1 LPFPLGVG
9 LNVLNPKFNPKA
21 LTIFLHLTPNFS
33 HPTNIS
39 YLCSSNKIIVIYPE
53 SFEKK
58 IGAEKI
64 RELAMDYC
72 IYDPGRED
80 ILNLSFSDDYT
91 LVLSR
96 LKQVNEFKQILESEK
111 QFPIENFIDISESLK
126 KARVVGRFLE
136 EFEVFNIKKAIDSV
150 RAILSFLKT
159 DEEDKWSELKKL
171 ASEVKVFPV
180 VSDRINA
187 ILNKQGHIKDNA
199 SKDLQSVRRE
209 LAGKQAAISKKL
221 NQILNK
227 ARQNGLVDE
236 DTQLSIRNGRAVIP
250 ISAAKK
256 RMISGYVHD
265 ESSTGKTAFVEPAEI
280 VEANNELR
288 ELENLERR
296 EMIKILSNFT
306 DFIRPYIDELSLTH
320 IFLAKIDSTRARA
333 KFAQSINAILP
344 RMGKSTEIDWRNAV
358 HPLLLLSFR
367 DSRRE
372 KDLVPLSLK
381 LDKNERILLISGPN
395 AGGKSV
401 CLQTVGLL
409 QYMFQCGFLVP
420 VEDGSVFSCFRKIF
434 LDMGDEQSIED
445 DLSTYSSHLTNMK
458 FFTRNADE
466 YSMILIDEF
475 GSGTEPN
482 LGGAIAESVL
492 EHINSSG
499 AFGLITTH
507 YSNLKHFAASA
518 KGIVNGAMLYDTG
531 QMKPLFKLVVGR
543 PGSSF
548 AFEMARK
555 IGLSEDILKLAQ
567 DKLGKD
573 HVDFEKHLKDLIR
586 DKRYWENKRN
596 RIRIAE
602 KRLNDLVEKYDTEL
616 NDTEKLRKKILKE
629 AQDKAEAIMSGA
641 NKQIENTIREIKESE
656 AEKERTREARKKLE
670 TFRESIKTD
679 ENSERRKA
687 EQDELKKK
695 IEEVR
700 RQSQR
705 SGTPLASKNTP
716 KKKKKED
723 DSIIRKA
730 SFVVM
735 EGQHMTGEVVSVKG
749 NKATVVFGSIRTIVS
764 MDALKKV
771 DVDKHKQANQTPSSH
786 IKLGDWDVGKRKINF
801 KPDID
806 IRGKRADEAMKIVH
820 DFIDEAIMVQSKEL
834 RILHGKGNGIL
845 RELIR
850 QYLGSMDLV
859 EHYGDEHV
867 ERGGA
872 GITLVK
878 LAI

>member
-1 LPFPLGVG
+1 LLIKK
-9 LNVLNPKFNPKA
+9 ND
-21 LTIFLHLTPNFS
+21 
-33 HPTNIS
+33 
-39 YLCSSNKIIVIYPE
+39 VIYPE

-80 ILNLSFSDDYT
+80 ILNLSFSDDYVM
-91 LVLSR
+91 VLSR
-96 LKQVNEFKQILESEK
+96 LKQVNEFKQILEGEK

-150 RAILSFLKT
+150 RAILSFLRT

-180 VSDRINA
+180 VSDKINN

-250 ISAAKK
+250 VPVAKK

-288 ELENLERR
+288 ELENLEKR
-296 EMIKILSNFT
+296 EIIKILSDFT
-306 DFIRPYIDELSLTH
+306 DFIRPYIDELSLSH
-320 IFLAKIDSTRARA
+320 IFLAKIDSIRARA
-333 KFAQSINAILP
+333 KFAHSINGILP
-344 RMGKSTEIDWRNAV
+344 RISKSPEIDWRNAV

-367 DSRRE
+367 TSGRE
-372 KDLVPLSLK
+372 KDVIPLSLK
-381 LDKNERILLISGPN
+381 LDKSERILLISGPN

-458 FFTRNADE
+458 FFTKNADE
-466 YSMILIDEF
+466 NSMILIDEF

-492 EHINSSG
+492 ENINASG
-499 AFGLITTH
+499 SYGLITTH
-507 YSNLKHFAASA
+507 YSNLKHFASSA
-518 KGIVNGAMLYDTG
+518 EGIVNGAMLYDTG
-531 QMKPLFKLVVGR
+531 QMKPLFQLVVGR

-555 IGLSEDILKLAQ
+555 IGLSEDILKMAQ

-602 KRLNDLVEKYDTEL
+602 KRLNELIEKYDTEL

-629 AQDKAEAIMSGA
+629 AQDKAEEIMSGA

-670 TFRESIKTD
+670 TFRDSIKKD
-679 ENSERRKA
+679 DDAEKRKA
-687 EQDELKKK
+687 ERNELKRK

-705 SGTPLASKNTP
+705 TGYPQITKTASK
-716 KKKKKED
+716 KGRKDED
-723 DSIIRKA
+723 LIVRKG
-730 SFVVM
+730 SFVLM
-735 EGQHMTGEVVSVKG
+735 DGQQMTGEVISVKG
-749 NKATVVFGSIRTIVS
+749 KKATVVFGSIRTIVNI
-764 MDALKKV
+764 DTLKKI
-771 DVDKHKQANQTPSSH
+771 DEEKYKQSNRTPSSL
-786 IKLGDWDVGKRKINF
+786 IKLGDWDVGKRKVNF
-801 KPDID
+801 RSDID
-806 IRGKRADEAMKIVH
+806 VRGKRADEAMKIIN

-850 QYLGSMDLV
+850 QYLGSMDVV

-878 LAI
+878 LDI